1 MQIEP
6 IAVFHSPISGK
17 FGVPRQAGLAEGL
30 CGTVELMGKYRCPE
44 ALRGLEGFD
53 YLWLIWNFNL
63 NDSADDGQNSF
74 KATVRPPRL
83 GGNER
88 IGVFASR
95 SPFRPNGLGLSSVR
109 IGTIDYDRCLIK
121 VTGADLADG
130 TPIFDIKPYVEYA
143 DSHPGVRSGFV
154 DSKEWKA
161 LEVFFDECPET
172 AVFSEEQKNALA
184 GILSLDPRPAYQNN
198 PEKIYG
204 LTFAGYDIHFK
215 VRNNSVIVL
224 DIQEK

>member
-30 CGTVELMGKYRCPE
+30 RGTVELMGKYRCPE

-63 NDSADDGQNSF
+63 NDSPDDSQNSF
-74 KATVRPPRL
+74 RATVRPPRL

-154 DSKEWKA
+154 DSKEWKS

-184 GILSLDPRPAYQNN
+184 GILSLDPRPAYQND

-215 VRNNSVIVL
+215 VRDDSAIVL
-224 DIQEK
+224 DIQGK